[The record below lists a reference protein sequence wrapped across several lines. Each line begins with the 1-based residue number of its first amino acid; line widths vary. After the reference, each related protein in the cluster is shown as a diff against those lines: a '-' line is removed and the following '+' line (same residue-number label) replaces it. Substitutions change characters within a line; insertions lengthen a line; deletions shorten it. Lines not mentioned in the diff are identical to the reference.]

1 MVTTYLSRPGHCTH
15 LARLQAKILF
25 KVAILFLFCF
35 VFFLPPNLFFKLFE
49 ELKPNDQSVGIRVEE
64 SGLGMGR
71 RAFRLTSVSS
81 GGTSSPAWIVG
92 KLPCLIFTSAEG
104 WWEEEMCTTGLSD
117 GQKEGGGGKGR
128 GNEYYACLRS
138 FLVWETVFAHKRSCW
153 LVRFSSTCQSLAKLL
168 HDYLA
173 GKTKESELV
182 QRRSCQFRFRSRGS
196 SLEKP
201 NFFFR
206 AGSGC
211 RQIGGIS

>member
-35 VFFLPPNLFFKLFE
+35 VFFLPPNLFFKLFK
-49 ELKPNDQSVGIRVEE
+49 ELKPNHQRVGIRVEE

-81 GGTSSPAWIVG
+81 GGTRWNGVNSRQAAMFDFCINRRLVRG
-92 KLPCLIFTSAEG
+92 RNVYH
-104 WWEEEMCTTGLSD
+104 GLERRS
-117 GQKEGGGGKGR
+117 KRGGGGKGR

-201 NFFFR
+201 NFFLSR
-206 AGSGC
+206 K
-211 RQIGGIS
+211 RL